1 MMASIKKH
9 CIARCWRLLRTW
21 MKHST
26 LKAVRSL
33 IAESKCLTT
42 PTRLTPRVRKARRRA
57 ECIVHHDA
65 LLLPYSIAGAGRF
78 LMTGEPGE
86 NHLPPTGPT

>member
-1 MMASIKKH
+1 MMESIRKR
-9 CIARCWRLLRTW
+9 CIVRCWRLLRTW

-26 LKAVRSL
+26 LKVVRSL
-33 IAESKCLTT
+33 IAEPKWWNT
-42 PTRLTPRVRKARRRA
+42 PTRLTPRVTWTRRRA

-65 LLLPYSIAGAGRF
+65 LLLPYPIAGAGRF